1 MKVTKKQ
8 LKQIIREEIQQEG
21 ILDSIKDFFRSRNKA
36 WDASDFI
43 GQMNKLEDELDTLVE
58 TYRMRLYDVEESERR
73 EIVAKYKDLIRRI
86 TGLSERVA
94 IFKDRLKHSKQVAE
108 AGRITAFV
116 TAALES
122 IADRIEAVDKASA
135 FEARKEAERVA
146 AEEKEAMKRLKRQA
160 SAEAVRREIARLE
173 AESKAREREYIRR
186 YAMKERDAF
195 SESKLTKEAIKR
207 IIREE
212 IKNAKGNK

>member
-21 ILDSIKDFFRSRNKA
+21 ILDSIKDFFKGRNKA

-43 GQMNKLEDELDTLVE
+43 GQMNKLDDEVDDAVIASRRGLDG
-58 TYRMRLYDVEESERR
+58 DESR
-73 EIVAKYKDLIRRI
+73 EIVEKLKDLIRRI
-86 TGLSERVA
+86 EGLSERVA
-94 IFKDRLKHSKQVAE
+94 IFKDKLKHSKQIAE

-122 IADRIEAVDKASA
+122 IADRIEAVDAAAAEKA
-135 FEARKEAERVA
+135 RIEAERVA
-146 AEEKEAMKRLKRQA
+146 AEGKAAMKRLKRQA

-173 AESKAREREYIRR
+173 AESKRREREYRR
-186 YAMKERDAF
+186 KYAMEERDAF
-195 SESKLTKEAIKR
+195 SESKVTKEAIKR

-212 IKNAKGNK
+212 IKNVKGSK